1 MSISKKIT
9 ILFSISFI
17 LLFIIGFWIDNINSK
32 RIDDL
37 MKDKYLKI
45 SNEILQN
52 FNDKTKIE
60 ELLQKYN
67 LEIEDKLDKDE
78 RTLYHQEHTFGFISI
93 KREPLDNEFVLQ
105 INFLDDE
112 LILKSPDEKNI
123 DEKLQ
128 LNLLILAVIILL
140 FGTFLYTLKLLFP
153 LKNITNKIDNF
164 SKGDFTTRINIKS
177 NDEIGILAKTF
188 NEMAQTLEELIKRRE
203 ELLRYIGHELRT
215 PITKGKFAIEKI
227 DDFSQKELLKKIF
240 NDLEILTN
248 DLIELEK
255 LNSNSLEYSNFNAE
269 TLIVESLNKLFIE
282 DEDSIKLEINENFK
296 ISGDL
301 HYLCIALKNLIDN
314 GLKYNTKLPLNIK
327 VYKNKICI
335 SNYSKSLSK
344 ELEHYL
350 KPFTQ
355 ENSSQDG
362 FGLGL
367 SIVNKIIQKHNFKLT
382 YKYEDEQSHFCI
394 NF

>member
-1 MSISKKIT
+1 M
-9 ILFSISFI
+9 
-17 LLFIIGFWIDNINSK
+17 
-32 RIDDL
+32 
-37 MKDKYLKI
+37 
-45 SNEILQN
+45 
-52 FNDKTKIE
+52 
-60 ELLQKYN
+60 
-67 LEIEDKLDKDE
+67 
-78 RTLYHQEHTFGFISI
+78 
-93 KREPLDNEFVLQ
+93 
-105 INFLDDE
+105 
-112 LILKSPDEKNI
+112 
-123 DEKLQ
+123 
-128 LNLLILAVIILL
+128 LILAVIILL

-164 SKGDFTTRINIKS
+164 SKGDFTTRVKVKS
-177 NDEIGILAKTF
+177 NDEIGVLAQTF

-282 DEDSIKLEINENFK
+282 NEDSIKLEINENFK

-394 NF
+394 NFKFLENSL